1 MCVYVNNVQMQIKN
15 AKQTIYEVM
24 SGKLVKQV
32 YMYMNCLT
40 GLFAPHANL

>member
-1 MCVYVNNVQMQIKN
+1 MCVVVNNFQMQIKN

-32 YMYMNCLT
+32 YKYHPSYGVVCS
-40 GLFAPHANL
+40 AR